1 MSLTTEE
8 PIKTPQTI
16 EKPKEESK
24 PKRKKKEKKVVQK
37 PVIIKY
43 LYFVEGKVNSKGTRY
58 YFTRQIEAQDE
69 DLAISIFKERAK
81 TELGSIR
88 NITCVK
94 AALLNEDNK
103 DNEEFKDS
111 CKLIEEPKAE
121 NIQEPEEFV
130 SIKIEDNS
138 MSDIVDIIQN
148 RANKSIRFETKDE
161 NGIYQYLGV
170 PKSLAENI
178 NGLMSL
184 ICMYKTM
191 INNGLGVYK
200 LQYYTDKKMLRAL
213 KEECDFRFNAASEQ
227 DALEKL
233 KTDLKHREIPFSKK
247 FVHNLHKM
255 TLHEIVD
262 DEIVYSGL
270 IKIFEITNKVSNA
283 DNVEVS
289 VHKIQK
295 PIIGMSNQAT
305 LGTIDNINNILKGVL
320 DSNDFRNKR

>member
-8 PIKTPQTI
+8 PIKTPQTV

-58 YFTRQIEAQDE
+58 YFTRQIEAQDK

-81 TELGSIR
+81 LELGSIR

-94 AALLNEDNK
+94 ATLLTEDNK

-138 MSDIVDIIQN
+138 MSGIIDMIKN
-148 RANKSIRFETKDE
+148 TKLTSFRFEAKDE
-161 NGIYQYLGV
+161 KRSI
-170 PKSLAENI
+170 SI
-178 NGLMSL
+178 
-184 ICMYKTM
+184 
-191 INNGLGVYK
+191 
-200 LQYYTDKKMLRAL
+200 
-213 KEECDFRFNAASEQ
+213 FRC
-227 DALEKL
+227 
-233 KTDLKHREIPFSKK
+233 T
-247 FVHNLHKM
+247 
-255 TLHEIVD
+255 
-262 DEIVYSGL
+262 
-270 IKIFEITNKVSNA
+270 
-283 DNVEVS
+283 
-289 VHKIQK
+289 
-295 PIIGMSNQAT
+295 
-305 LGTIDNINNILKGVL
+305 
-320 DSNDFRNKR
+320 

>member
-8 PIKTPQTI
+8 PIKTPQTV

-58 YFTRQIEAQDE
+58 YFTRQIEAQDK

-81 TELGSIR
+81 IELGSIR

-94 AALLNEDNK
+94 TTLLTEDNK

-138 MSDIVDIIQN
+138 MSDIVDII
-148 RANKSIRFETKDE
+148 KSTKLNSFRFEAKDE

-178 NGLMSL
+178 NDLMSL

-191 INNGLGVYK
+191 TNNGLGVYK
-200 LQYYTDKKMLRAL
+200 LQYYTDKKMLRTL

-227 DALEKL
+227 EALEKL
-233 KTDLKHREIPFSKK
+233 KTDLKYHEIPFSKK

-262 DEIVYSGL
+262 DETVYSGL

-283 DNVEVS
+283 DDIEVS